1 MSHHYSGPQFGFPGG
16 DARWDV
22 CDLFA
27 FPKPGDA
34 TKSILITDVHPS
46 VGFNPPGPTPA
57 EPFDPAAIYEIRADT
72 DGDLVADVAFR
83 FRFARDG
90 DGGLT
95 ATVRRAEGP
104 EAAGMGEGG
113 EVVVR
118 GAPVSTGPE
127 ARVTEAGAYRFFAGW
142 RSDPFF
148 FDALGVFRWIQ
159 SPGKNTFT
167 GDDFF
172 AGHDIC
178 SIALELPNGALGGGA
193 DLNLW
198 HRTLVMADGAGSGW
212 RQVDRGVRVSQ
223 TPFLVSDAE
232 RDAYLGGEPAQD
244 ERFVPMF
251 AHALEHLGGYTPEE
265 AQTTARTLLPD
276 VLPFNPTRPA
286 AYPGNG
292 RTVTDDAVNVFLTV
306 ITNGK
311 VTSDKTGPHTDL
323 LDEFP
328 FLGPPNS
335 ATTGGGAGSG
345 PAM

>member
-1 MSHHYSGPQFGFPGG
+1 MSHHYSGPNITFPGG
-16 DARWDV
+16 DARLDI

-27 FPKPGDA
+27 FHKPGDA
-34 TKSILITDVHPS
+34 SKSILITDVHPS
-46 VGFNPPGPTPA
+46 VNLTPPGPSTS
-57 EPFDPAAIYEIRADT
+57 EPFAPEAIYEIRVDT
-72 DGDLVADVAFR
+72 NGDVVADIAFR

-90 DGGLT
+90 AGGMT
-95 ATVRRAEGP
+95 ATARRAAGP

-113 EVVVR
+113 EVIVQ
-118 GAPVSTGPE
+118 GAPVSLGPE
-127 ARVTEAGAYRFFAGW
+127 ARVTEAGPYRFFAGW

-345 PAM
+345 PAV